1 MPSGSSDSVV
11 VKSIEKAVVREAMDA
26 YAARLLLRPEVEEIV
41 VFGSFERDTYA
52 PGSDLDV
59 LVVLCESSLPI
70 RDRPGEYRPVRFPVP
85 LDLFALTRSELE
97 TRQDSPMTQ
106 ALEKSRWRYRRE
118 F

>member
-1 MPSGSSDSVV
+1 
-11 VKSIEKAVVREAMDA
+11 MDA
-26 YAARLLLRPEVEEIV
+26 YAARLLARPEVDEVV

-59 LVVLCESSLPI
+59 LVVLRELPLSI
-70 RDRPGEYRPVRFPVP
+70 RDRAGEYRPVRFPVP
-85 LDLFALTRSELE
+85 VDLFAFTRSELE
-97 TRQDSPMTQ
+97 ARQASPMTQ